1 MATAPNTPKVS
12 NDAEHLRGLIGRSY
26 SHALKAYTQSIQTRP
41 DKVIRLEEVYA
52 ELMGSD
58 DPSVDWQPTQEQDEL
73 FKRAMESQARL
84 EDFMAGIGREYE
96 EFLTVANHGQEV
108 TIELGWQDHMA
119 GRVVW
124 DRWTQ
129 PFEDPVMAYVMLAY
143 FFDILKY
150 ECAPKQAS
158 QVEPPM
164 YQYHPERFKANRTYA
179 ENVGKI
185 YRQKVDAAS
194 GLMTLDQLNEVI
206 GMMVRE
212 LNTRGMKFPR
222 RQKMDAPQPSLIV
235 DAEQALSTAYGRFV
249 QAGRQIMDFPP
260 SLTEMLSKTDI
271 DDIPLNSIR
280 MPYASQY
287 VHFGPQTGMEIEPG
301 WLVDGAYVEQ
311 RGERGDLRFTITAV
325 PLDRK
330 VSQKWFIYPEPEFT
344 QDFVNDYR
352 TMDLATAIDTA
363 LSGHLAQLEKIKT
376 KPGGNITKEVQTGLA
391 AEGFHMPDDIDLHDV
406 SHQMAGVRDEIAK
419 HRFPIYKAAIQLIVN
434 ALCYVAAYPDDIDSV
449 WPTGAPESL
458 VKKVVEGVGKEQ
470 TRARSKLAALGYVPI
485 HICGKRIAEQRAL
498 LGIGVNTSPGVATH
512 WRRGHWRN
520 QVHGP
525 GRSLRKL
532 IWLMPVLV
540 GSKEG
545 SEPESGHLYLVS

>member
-1 MATAPNTPKVS
+1 MPTAAQNT
-12 NDAEHLRGLIGRSY
+12 NDAEYLRGLLGRSY
-26 SHALKAYTQSIQTRP
+26 NRDLKAYTQSIRTRP
-41 DKVIRLEEVYA
+41 DKVIRLEAVYSEMMESSA
-52 ELMGSD
+52 
-58 DPSVDWQPTQEQDEL
+58 PIVDWQSTQEQLEL
-73 FKRAMESQARL
+73 FRLAMESQEHL
-84 EDFMAGIGREYE
+84 EDFMTGSGREYE
-96 EFLTVANHGQEV
+96 EYLTVTNHGPEV
-108 TIELGWQDHMA
+108 TIDIGWQDRMV

-129 PFEDPVMAYVMLAY
+129 PCEDPVMAYVMLAY

-158 QVEPPM
+158 PMETPM
-164 YQYHPERFKANRTYA
+164 YRYHPERFKANRTYA

-185 YRQKVDAAS
+185 YRQKVDAVS
-194 GLMTLDQLNEVI
+194 GLMTLDQLNEVM
-206 GMMVRE
+206 GTVVRE
-212 LNTRGMKFPR
+212 LNSRAMKHPR
-222 RQKMDAPQPSLIV
+222 RQKMDTPQPSLIV
-235 DAEQALSTAYGRFV
+235 DSEQALSTAYGRYV
-249 QAGRQIMDFPP
+249 QAGRQILDFPP

-271 DDIPLNSIR
+271 DDIPLNTIR
-280 MPYASQY
+280 MPYTSQY
-287 VHFGPQTGMEIEPG
+287 VHFGPQAELEIEPG

-325 PLDRK
+325 PVDRSL
-330 VSQKWFIYPEPEFT
+330 SQKWFIYPEPEFT
-344 QDFVNDYR
+344 QDFVGDYR
-352 TMDLATAIDTA
+352 SMDLATAIDTV
-363 LSGHLAQLEKIKT
+363 LSAHLAQLENSKAKA
-376 KPGGNITKEVQTGLA
+376 GGNITEDVQAEMA
-391 AEGFHMPDDIDLHDV
+391 ANGFEMPENIDLHDV
-406 SHQMAGVRDEIAK
+406 SPQMAGIRDGITK

-449 WPTGAPESL
+449 WPAGAPESL

-470 TRARSKLAALGYVPI
+470 ARARSKLAALGYVPV

-498 LGIGVNTSPGVATH
+498 LGIGGNASASVATH

-540 GSKEG
+540 GSKDG
-545 SEPESGHLYLVS
+545 AEPDSGHLYLVS